1 MGQALLARAI
11 GAYIESRMKVAL
23 MRCASRTV
31 PTPMFHLNN
40 NTATELGLSQ
50 DSAVACVRCGVHT
63 ASPRVS
69 ILRVNLHSRA
79 LPTWSRLVVTQ
90 ERLPRSQ
97 IF

>member
-40 NTATELGLSQ
+40 NTATEIGPSQ
-50 DSAVACVRCGVHT
+50 DLAAVARVRCAHC
-63 ASPRVS
+63 
-69 ILRVNLHSRA
+69 
-79 LPTWSRLVVTQ
+79 LPSCLDT
-90 ERLPRSQ
+90 
-97 IF
+97 